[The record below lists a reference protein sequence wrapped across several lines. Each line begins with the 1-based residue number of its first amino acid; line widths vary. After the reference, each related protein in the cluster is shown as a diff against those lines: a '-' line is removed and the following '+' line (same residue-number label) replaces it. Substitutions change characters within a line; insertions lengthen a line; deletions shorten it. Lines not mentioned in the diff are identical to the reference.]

1 MKPSSEPL
9 QRDGTEFAV
18 YILIRKENCN
28 VKTYENVVNRYLS
41 NIPVFKWCFV
51 VLGSSVRRQW
61 SDALWW
67 GITRDYAV
75 YW

>member
-1 MKPSSEPL
+1 MKPSSKPL